1 MEDVVSVLQELGS
14 TGRSDNPSLIT
25 LQPEQVDVLQALDR
39 QVVGQLSFWELL
51 PQHDV
56 SLAYVVR

>member
-1 MEDVVSVLQELGS
+1 MSVLQELGS

-39 QVVGQLSFWELL
+39 QVAGQLSFWELL